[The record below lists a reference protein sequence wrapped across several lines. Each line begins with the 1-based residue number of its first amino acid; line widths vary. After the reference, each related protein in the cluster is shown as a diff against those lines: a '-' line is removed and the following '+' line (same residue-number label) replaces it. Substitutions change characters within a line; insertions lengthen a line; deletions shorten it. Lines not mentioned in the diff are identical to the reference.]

1 MIYSEKDD
9 KALKK
14 VHSIDKNTLSGSFKQ
29 YEDNQILDVNIRQLI
44 PNTKYELCIILNN
57 KAGNSS
63 EFCETV
69 KTKEVPDV
77 YVNPDGSLQ
86 TTIT

>member
-1 MIYSEKDD
+1 MIYSEKNNQ
-9 KALKK
+9 ALKK
-14 VHSIDKNTLSGSFKQ
+14 VHSIEKNTLSGSFKQ

-44 PNTKYELCIILNN
+44 PDTKYELCIILNN

-63 EFCETV
+63 EYCETV
-69 KTKEVPDV
+69 KTEKVPDV
-77 YVNPDGSLQ
+77 YVTPDGSLQ